1 MKEIKFVFNENNDI
15 NENDK
20 VKILSDDTFSAA
32 DLLKTAEAA
41 TFAFI
46 EMMKEKGYEQKQ
58 SILYLANQYAK
69 ILNRSQSIDK
79 EDDFSI
85 TITK

>member
-32 DLLKTAEAA
+32 DLLKTVA

-46 EMMKEKGYEQKQ
+46 EMMKEKGYERKQ
-58 SILYLANQYAK
+58 SILYMANQYAK

>member
-32 DLLKTAEAA
+32 DLLKT
-41 TFAFI
+41 
-46 EMMKEKGYEQKQ
+46 EK
-58 SILYLANQYAK
+58 
-69 ILNRSQSIDK
+69 
-79 EDDFSI
+79 
-85 TITK
+85 

>member
-32 DLLKTAEAA
+32 DLLKTVEAA

-58 SILYLANQYAK
+58 SILYMANQYAK